1 MRRETEVQRAPQHAR
16 EVEGATPSGVRTVP
30 ACAAGLTPTL
40 RVPAAWAL
48 VGALGCVTTGPPDA
62 KSDEPADE
70 TETETETETEVPETD
85 LDSDDTTEDTGERY
99 VTDVACRASTT
110 PISMTTLPVLH
121 RLQFRQEFFRGVW
134 DWNGDGNP
142 GIVLSDAHHW
152 VIPDVVELQR
162 KVFDPPRPWASTHDP
177 ASGLGQTHRPGELL
191 DYVYGNHISVHGPTN
206 LPSLYTTWIYNNL
219 NRGNV
224 TQELGLSVWMPGRTG
239 VVVPNEGDFTFWL
252 RANEYA
258 EGVVLADLNGDRI
271 DDLGVFFPIGD
282 HRGELDPHLGGTQGT
297 ARIRFGPFDAASYD
311 LTDVD
316 AIIDGPADHTFFAN
330 AGAAGDLDGDGI
342 GDLAVAAPTDGGGAV
357 YVFRGPILGHL
368 HAATDA
374 WATFRA
380 APPAG
385 DAPGF
390 ARQIE
395 VGDVTGDGQDDL
407 VIAAPD
413 ATTTAGV
420 EKGGQVLVFKGP
432 LLPGA
437 HTSATAW
444 TRLEGEREAH
454 HLGLML
460 GALQLDDDPALEIW
474 AGGRAPIPNDPKDD
488 WYFACETAL
497 TDSDRVAD
505 WGHTGDER
513 CLQAVMASLNFF
525 DALAPGTRLDRDAM
539 LRIEGKWARQGSTYV
554 DASPWAFPLGDPDG
568 DGLIDVGITGFG
580 KNVLHTIEPCDAP

>member
-1 MRRETEVQRAPQHAR
+1 MPVAHLPGPSIPRHRALSERAR
-16 EVEGATPSGVRTVP
+16 
-30 ACAAGLTPTL
+30 L
-40 RVPAAWAL
+40 RNLL
-48 VGALGCVTTGPPDA
+48 VLCGLGCVTADSRDHGA
-62 KSDEPADE
+62 DEPSDKTDTDGVE
-70 TETETETETEVPETD
+70 SD
-85 LDSDDTTEDTGERY
+85 LDSDDTTDDTGERY
-99 VTDVACRASTT
+99 VTDVACRTATHKLAAT
-110 PISMTTLPVLH
+110 GLPVLH
-121 RLQFRQEFFRGVW
+121 RLQFRQEAFGGVW

-142 GIVLSDAHHW
+142 GIVLRDHHHW
-152 VIPDVVELQR
+152 VIPDELELPW
-162 KVFDPPRPWASTHDP
+162 KVFDPPRPWAAAAEP
-177 ASGLGQTHRPGELL
+177 VSGLGQSYNESHLVNYLYGGPVRFRAVTL
-191 DYVYGNHISVHGPTN
+191 DNPFYDMLIFDNRNRASSTTMLGISLWGARR
-206 LPSLYTTWIYNNL
+206 S
-219 NRGNV
+219 GV
-224 TQELGLSVWMPGRTG
+224 TS
-239 VVVPNEGDFTFWL
+239 PNEGDVTFWL
-252 RANEYA
+252 RPNEISLTLA
-258 EGVVLADLNGDRI
+258 MGDVNADAMADLITFLPTRS
-271 DDLGVFFPIGD
+271 L
-282 HRGELDPHLGGTQGT
+282 RGEPVDPHLENHQGT
-297 ARIRFGPFDAASYD
+297 TRIRFGPFDAASYD

-316 AIIDGPADHTFFAN
+316 AIIDGPAAN
-330 AGAAGDLDGDGI
+330 TYFGNDGATGDLDGDGI
-342 GDLAVAAPTDGGGAV
+342 GDLAVTAPTDGGGAV
-357 YVFRGPILGHL
+357 YVFRGPILGHN

-380 APPAG
+380 APTAG

-407 VIAAPD
+407 LIAAPD

-505 WGHTGDER
+505 WGHTGDDR
-513 CLQAVMASLNFF
+513 CVQAVMASLNFF

-539 LRIEGKWARQGSTYV
+539 LRIEGKWAWQGSTYV